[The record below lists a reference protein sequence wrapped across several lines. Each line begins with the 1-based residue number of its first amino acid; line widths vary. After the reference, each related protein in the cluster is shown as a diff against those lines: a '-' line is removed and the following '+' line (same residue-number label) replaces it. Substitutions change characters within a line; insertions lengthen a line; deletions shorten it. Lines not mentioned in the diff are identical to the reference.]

1 MKVLFKDETF
11 ADEFKEFLGFVDAD
25 FTLNNLKSDILSAS
39 RELVSFIGKEL
50 YEKAEELFDSSTIDE
65 EDPEFEFLQLVKY
78 CTAVNGYRL
87 YAPDN
92 DLSHTNDGRKMR
104 NEEHEKNAFEWMIDA
119 SDSSLEKRY
128 YRILEHLINY
138 LDELKGS
145 EDAELLALYEIWIET
160 DAFKKLKKH
169 FIQKVA
175 DFDAFFPIN
184 SKLLLIKLE
193 PGLSL
198 AEKNLILPRV
208 GKIKY
213 DQMLA
218 EPTEDDENIIHT
230 IKEVC
235 AYYALAWAIPRMS
248 VNILPTGILQRYS
261 SDRASSKASMVPALN
276 ESQWTAESFLND
288 AHKAAIDLENLLKP
302 APDPTD
308 KNINPTI
315 TYNDQSFSAI

>member
-25 FTLNNLKSDILSAS
+25 FTLNNLKFDILSAS

-50 YEKAEELFDSSTIDE
+50 YEKAEELFDADEIDE
-65 EDPEFEFLQLVKY
+65 DDPEFEFLQLVKY

-119 SDSSLEKRY
+119 SDISLEKRY
-128 YRILEHLINY
+128 YRVLEHLINY
-138 LDELKGS
+138 LDDLK
-145 EDAELLALYEIWIET
+145 DAEDSTLEEIHAIWIET
-160 DAFKKLKKH
+160 EAYKKLKKH
-169 FIQKVA
+169 FIQKVS

-193 PGLSL
+193 PGISL
-198 AEKNLILPRV
+198 AEKNLVLPRL
-208 GKIKY
+208 GLSKY
-213 DQMLA
+213 NQLLQS
-218 EPTEDDENIIHT
+218 PTEQDEIIIET
-230 IKEVC
+230 IKQIC
-235 AYYALAWAIPRMS
+235 AYYALGWAIPRMS

-276 ESQWTAESFLND
+276 ESQWTSESFLND
-288 AHKAAIDLENLLKP
+288 AHKAAVDLENLLKP

-308 KNINPTI
+308 KNINPSI
-315 TYNDQSFSAI
+315 TFNDQSFSAI

>member
-1 MKVLFKDETF
+1 MKLLFKEDTF
-11 ADEFKEFLGFVDAD
+11 ADEFKAFLGFVDAD
-25 FTLNNLKSDILSAS
+25 FTLLNLKSDISSAT
-39 RELVSFIGKEL
+39 REIITFIGKEL
-50 YEKAEELFDSSTIDE
+50 YENAVEVYETNIDE
-65 EDPEFEFLQLVKY
+65 EDVEFELIQLIK
-78 CTAVNGYRL
+78 TAIIVNAYRL

-128 YRILEHLINY
+128 YRVLEHLINY
-138 LDELKGS
+138 LDELEDS
-145 EDAELLALYEIWIET
+145 EEAKLLAIHAIWIET
-160 DAFKKLKKH
+160 EAFKKLKKH

-175 DFDAFFPIN
+175 DFDEFFPIN

-208 GKIKY
+208 GKTKY
-213 DQMLA
+213 DQLLA
-218 EPTEDDENIIHT
+218 EPTEDDASIIHA

-235 AYYALAWAIPRMS
+235 AYYSLSWAIPRMS
-248 VNILPTGILQRYS
+248 VNILPTGILQKYS

-288 AHKAAIDLENLLKP
+288 AHRAAIDLENLLKP

-315 TYNDQSFSAI
+315 TYNDQSFNCI